1 MKKLTVVIPIRPASR
16 VSQIHPPPPLPQ
28 QTEQQQSQ
36 PRAVDAD
43 RAMVVAANGE
53 VMNDFDSTRCASVS
67 SSSSCTCDVLSPL
80 STHCEYCIRNGL
92 DHHYP
97 PSHRMRDWMATMEE
111 GRLYDASITFM
122 PPHPEDQRRS
132 VWMRYT
138 ENEGMLGCL
147 EFMIALQMRLLAIVV
162 PTALLFVFLFVWY
175 ESHVD
180 SRGLFG

>member
-53 VMNDFDSTRCASVS
+53 VMNDFDSTR
-67 SSSSCTCDVLSPL
+67 PL

-122 PPHPEDQRRS
+122 PP
-132 VWMRYT
+132 
-138 ENEGMLGCL
+138 
-147 EFMIALQMRLLAIVV
+147 A
-162 PTALLFVFLFVWY
+162 
-175 ESHVD
+175 
-180 SRGLFG
+180 SRGPAPKRVDALHRERGDAGLP